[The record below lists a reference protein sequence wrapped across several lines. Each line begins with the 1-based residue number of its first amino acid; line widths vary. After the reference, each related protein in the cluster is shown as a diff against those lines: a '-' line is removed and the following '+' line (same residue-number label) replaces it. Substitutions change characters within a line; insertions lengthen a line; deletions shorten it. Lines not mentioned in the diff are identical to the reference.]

1 MHDCMTGYNML
12 MLCYNKTVTVDP
24 THTKTF
30 SIVGSI
36 VCTAHTGDDVLQVVD
51 DSNVA
56 AIIGIVTMNINTSWR
71 SISPSPSLSL
81 SPSIAIRTPCPKIN
95 SYHNSY
101 YWTSYNSF
109 GYNMVQ
115 SLWPILFTYPYSYGP
130 LSLYKS
136 VSHPISGMITTF
148 ISLKTKKHWCYRA
161 LTVWF

>member
-56 AIIGIVTMNINTSWR
+56 AIIGIVTMNINTS
-71 SISPSPSLSL
+71 
-81 SPSIAIRTPCPKIN
+81 
-95 SYHNSY
+95 
-101 YWTSYNSF
+101 
-109 GYNMVQ
+109 
-115 SLWPILFTYPYSYGP
+115 
-130 LSLYKS
+130 
-136 VSHPISGMITTF
+136 
-148 ISLKTKKHWCYRA
+148 
-161 LTVWF
+161 